1 MRRSFLNFLT
11 IFALSAAYAG
21 VCAAD
26 GETLSLSPVPSPS
39 AQATVSSSDL
49 NAVDSTVGT
58 KAVLGASRSVPCAV
72 PNAHAARMHGH
83 ASVLLGLDVRQTGKG
98 VLVMVKA
105 SGPITGLAGNLY
117 KPDRVLI
124 KLSGVGK
131 FAAGLAKVKPVH
143 LGAVERVR
151 FAVKGAAQIWVV
163 VDLSSPTKFRT
174 FRPNWNSFE
183 VLLLTQARSATATV
197 PAQTSAPAPAP
208 APAPASA
215 SVPAPAPVPAL
226 ASAPGAPVP
235 ASAGTSLASM
245 PKINLMLFDL
255 NVIYQGQEYKRFPCA
270 NFIYNVGER
279 FPLTRDFASTLVFSR
294 GYGAFVGNARIL
306 DPEGHMLA
314 QTETPFA
321 FNLFNSL
328 AEFFV
333 ELPWKVQFREKG
345 YYTLWVDLNGLD
357 ALKQPFYVGQTTDTP
372 PAQ

>member
-1 MRRSFLNFLT
+1 MRRNFLNFLA
-11 IFALSAAYAG
+11 IFALSAATA
-21 VCAAD
+21 CLRAD
-26 GETLSLSPVPSPS
+26 SETLSLSPVPSPTTQTPI
-39 AQATVSSSDL
+39 ANTDL
-49 NAVDSTVGT
+49 ASVDNAVGV
-58 KAVLGASRSVPCAV
+58 KAVLGSGHGSIPCSVPAK
-72 PNAHAARMHGH
+72 AHGAWVHGRG
-83 ASVLLGLDVRQTGKG
+83 SVLLGLDVRQTSKG
-98 VLVMVKA
+98 VLLLIKA

-131 FAAGLAKVKPVH
+131 FAAGLAKVKLVH
-143 LGAVERVR
+143 LGTLERVR
-151 FAVKGAAQIWVV
+151 FAVKSAAQVWVV
-163 VDLSSPTKFRT
+163 VDLSSPTAFRT
-174 FRPNWNSFE
+174 FRPSRNSFE
-183 VLLLTQARSATATV
+183 ILLLTQAL
-197 PAQTSAPAPAP
+197 PPK
-208 APAPASA
+208 
-215 SVPAPAPVPAL
+215 APVPAL
-226 ASAPGAPVP
+226 AGALAPAQTAPSPAPVAAVP
-235 ASAGTSLASM
+235 AAAVPVAPAPAGAGLASM

-270 NFIYNVGER
+270 NFIYNVGEH

-345 YYTLWVDLNGLD
+345 YYTLFVDLNGLD

>member
-1 MRRSFLNFLT
+1 MSMRRYFLNFLT
-11 IFALSAAYAG
+11 IFALVAAGAG
-21 VCAAD
+21 LSAAD
-26 GETLSLSPVPSPS
+26 GDTLSLSPVPSPD
-39 AQATVSSSDL
+39 AQVTVSNTDL
-49 NAVDSTVGT
+49 SAADSAGDAKV
-58 KAVLGASRSVPCAV
+58 VLGTGRPSPCAV
-72 PNAHAARMHGH
+72 PCAGAAWMRGH

-98 VLVMVKA
+98 VLVVIKA

-124 KLSGVGK
+124 KLSGVGR
-131 FAAGLAKVKPVH
+131 FAARLAKVKPVH

-151 FAVKGAAQIWVV
+151 FAVKGAAQVWVV
-163 VDLSSPTKFRT
+163 VDLASPVAFRT
-174 FRPNWNSFE
+174 FRPTRNSFE
-183 VLLLTQARSATATV
+183 VLLLTQASPATG
-197 PAQTSAPAPAP
+197 SAPAQAY
-208 APAPASA
+208 ASA
-215 SVPAPAPVPAL
+215 SAPADVPV
-226 ASAPGAPVP
+226 ASAP
-235 ASAGTSLASM
+235 AGTGLASM

-270 NFIYNVGER
+270 NFIYNVGEH

-321 FNLFNSL
+321 FNLFNKL

-345 YYTLWVDLNGLD
+345 YYTLWVDLNGVD

>member
-1 MRRSFLNFLT
+1 MRRSFLNFLA
-11 IFALSAAYAG
+11 IFALSVAYAG

-26 GETLSLSPVPSPS
+26 GETLSLSPVPSPI

-58 KAVLGASRSVPCAV
+58 KAVLGASRSIPCAV
-72 PNAHAARMHGH
+72 PNAHAARMNGH
-83 ASVLLGLDVRQTGKG
+83 ASVLLGLDVRKTGKG

-131 FAAGLAKVKPVH
+131 FAAGLAKVKAVH

-163 VDLSSPTKFRT
+163 VDLSSPTAFRT

-183 VLLLTQARSATATV
+183 VLLLTQAPSATATV
-197 PAQTSAPAPAP
+197 PAQTSAL
-208 APAPASA
+208 
-215 SVPAPAPVPAL
+215 APVPAPTPAPAL
-226 ASAPGAPVP
+226 ALAPAPGAAVPV
-235 ASAGTSLASM
+235 ASTSAGTSLASM

-345 YYTLWVDLNGLD
+345 YYSLWVDLNGLD